1 MISVKIVCV
10 QLTRKK
16 VFQQKKD
23 KTTNY
28 LSSGITGIVYV
39 LYLRIKEWNVSINIG
54 SVPNL
59 LQCASYL
66 YYSRYKYS
74 RFFFYPLVLLIL
86 VHIQLGNN
94 IVKMKQMQLAFS
106 C

>member
-1 MISVKIVCV
+1 MKIVCV

-23 KTTNY
+23 KTTNF
-28 LSSGITGIVYV
+28 LSSGITGIVYFYV

-59 LQCASYL
+59 LQCAS
-66 YYSRYKYS
+66 
-74 RFFFYPLVLLIL
+74 
-86 VHIQLGNN
+86 
-94 IVKMKQMQLAFS
+94 
-106 C
+106 

>member
-59 LQCASYL
+59 LQCARLIYTIVGTSTVG
-66 YYSRYKYS
+66 
-74 RFFFYPLVLLIL
+74 FFFTRWY
-86 VHIQLGNN
+86 
-94 IVKMKQMQLAFS
+94 F
-106 C
+106 

>member
-1 MISVKIVCV
+1 MKIVCV

-39 LYLRIKEWNVSINIG
+39 LYLRIKEWNVSINVG

-59 LQCASYL
+59 LQCAS
-66 YYSRYKYS
+66 
-74 RFFFYPLVLLIL
+74 
-86 VHIQLGNN
+86 
-94 IVKMKQMQLAFS
+94 
-106 C
+106 